1 MNLDE
6 FFRYEN
12 HEYPPLLSNGGGIH
26 KLTLKAKYE
35 ASSVDDCIIDV
46 AVLIQMN
53 NPRMSKTFREY
64 CGIEISEKVERITNT
79 MERVDIVFGIFRKA
93 PRKLETSE
101 GRGKNKGVRISIKKN
116 TPVYRK
122 FNQVLEVSENKTEL
136 SSLIADTL
144 VENFQH
150 K

>member
-6 FFRYEN
+6 FFCYEN
-12 HEYPPLLSNGGGIH
+12 HEYPSLLSNDGGIH
-26 KLTLKAKYE
+26 KLTLT
-35 ASSVDDCIIDV
+35 
-46 AVLIQMN
+46 

-79 MERVDIVFGIFRKA
+79 MERVDIVFGIYRKA